1 MRPFADYRRGTFAGS
16 GILRPRLL
24 PACNSHKTEGNS
36 SNALMGGG
44 KNPAETLQQ
53 LLREDGNFDGE
64 GIEARQVGIVA
75 VDGRAAFYT
84 AREAADSNWAGA
96 RSEAGYSV
104 QGNGLAGP
112 QVVDAMERALLNT
125 RWRRASDSIRPP
137 ARASVHSGRQRCCRL
152 RTMCARSEAGSAEL
166 AGSTK
171 NRAVQAEDRRSLNTR

>member
-1 MRPFADYRRGTFAGS
+1 
-16 GILRPRLL
+16 
-24 PACNSHKTEGNS
+24 
-36 SNALMGGG
+36 MGGG

-125 RWRRASDSIRPP
+125 RGTLSERLLAALVAGDAAGGQKTGCDSV
-137 ARASVHSGRQRCCRL
+137 ALLV
-152 RTMCARSEAGSAEL
+152 RTTDGFPL
-166 AGSTK
+166 D
-171 NRAVQAEDRRSLNTR
+171 VDR